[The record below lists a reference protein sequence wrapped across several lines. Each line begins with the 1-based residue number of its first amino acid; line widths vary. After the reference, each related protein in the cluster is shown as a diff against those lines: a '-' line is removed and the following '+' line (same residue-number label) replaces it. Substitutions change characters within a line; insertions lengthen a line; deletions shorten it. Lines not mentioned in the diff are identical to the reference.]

1 MPVQS
6 LSAFTRVL
14 RSLDGKAYT
23 GYRELHG
30 EWDLGVAQLLV
41 DHVQADPYAPPTRI
55 RLRAEPALLVL
66 PSDLI
71 MDTDARVAVE
81 DFLTR
86 RLGVALELL
95 GRQRRGSG
103 RSGVILIDVPQQ
115 VVVPRSSVLVTSDFL
130 EARLAIGLPSDGRR
144 IRGKD
149 AEAMFL
155 EDLLYLMT
163 QAWSTAS
170 FPAEALA
177 AHVALYKDQQHV
189 RGRLAACGL
198 IAFIGDGALLA
209 RKSGNSELPM
219 DAAVAVPFAAPE
231 SMRVDFSCPSGRLV
245 TGMGIDRGVT
255 VIAGGGFHGKS
266 TLLQAITRGV
276 YNHVSGDGREWCLT
290 EPTAVKVRAED
301 GRRVS
306 RVDISGFID
315 HLPRGRSTSAFSTQD
330 ASGSTSQ
337 AATIVEA
344 LELGSHVLLI
354 DEDTSAANFMLRDA
368 RMQHLVEK
376 HREPITPFIDRVKEL
391 KERFDVSTVL
401 VIGGAGDYLDV
412 ADRVVLLDEY
422 RPYDATA
429 RAREVVQTLPTGRAF
444 EASAALRPA
453 RARAPQAL
461 PVGARLERLD
471 AKSSTVL
478 QYGDEFVD
486 LSALE
491 QLIDES
497 QARAVAALIRYGLL
511 HRVDGQTSLAQIADD
526 LVSIVAEQGFAAI
539 SPFAGCS
546 GFYALPRSIEIG
558 MAWNR
563 VRGLMIRTLDG

>member
-1 MPVQS
+1 MPVQG
-6 LSAFTRVL
+6 LSAFTRIL
-14 RSLDGKAYT
+14 RSLDGKSYT

-55 RLRAEPALLVL
+55 RLRVEPTLLVL

-71 MDTDARVAVE
+71 VDKDARVAVE

-163 QAWSTAS
+163 QAWSGAT
-170 FPAEALA
+170 FPSEDLA
-177 AHVALYKDQQHV
+177 AHVALYKDQQFV
-189 RGRLAACGL
+189 RRRLMDCGF
-198 IAFIGDGALLA
+198 IALIGDGSVLA

-219 DAAVAVPFAAPE
+219 DASIAVPFMAPE
-231 SMRVDFSCPSGRLV
+231 SLRVDFACPSGRRV
-245 TGMGIDRGVT
+245 TGMGIARGVT
-255 VIAGGGFHGKS
+255 VIVGGGFHGKS
-266 TLLQAITRGV
+266 TVLQAITRGV
-276 YNHVSGDGREWCLT
+276 YNHVAGDGREWCLT

-315 HLPRGRSTSAFSTQD
+315 HLPLGRSTSAFSTQD

-344 LELGSHVLLI
+344 LELGSRVLLI
-354 DEDTSAANFMLRDA
+354 DEDTSAANFMWRDA

-376 HREPITPFIDRVKEL
+376 QHEPITPFIDRVKEL
-391 KERFDVSTVL
+391 HERFDVSTVL

-412 ADRVVLLDEY
+412 ADRVILLDEY
-422 RPYDATA
+422 RPQDATA
-429 RAREVVQTLPTGRAF
+429 RAREVVNQLPTGRAF
-444 EASAALRPA
+444 EASAALRSSRP
-453 RARAPQAL
+453 RTPQPL

-471 AKSSTVL
+471 AKSRTVL

-511 HRVDGQTSLAQIADD
+511 HRVDGQTSLAQISDD
-526 LVSIVAEQGFAAI
+526 LVSIVTEQGFTAI
-539 SPFAGCS
+539 SPFVGCS

-563 VRGLMIRTLDG
+563 VRGLMIRAADG